1 MSFYTYDL
9 QNTGCAVANPAHW
22 GATNT
27 RYRYRE
33 PKPGL
38 NFGIDIGAET
48 FSAETESEIYCMF
61 SSLFDNYQTK
71 YSIY

>member
-22 GATNT
+22 GATDI
-27 RYRYRE
+27 RYQYRE

-38 NFGIDIGAET
+38 NFGIGAIT
-48 FSAETESEIYCMF
+48 FSAETEIAF
-61 SSLFDNYQTK
+61 STNFDFCQMADWK
-71 YSIY
+71 I